1 MCIRQLCPL
10 VSVLLL
16 KTNEDR
22 LTEPISCS
30 TYTFIGMRISFW
42 PAHSHWVIQRKD
54 SFNLLWQY
62 SGVQACQKR
71 QESDGPGADR
81 LLIGY

>member
-22 LTEPISCS
+22 LAEPISCS
-30 TYTFIGMRISFW
+30 TYTFIGKRISFW
-42 PAHSHWVIQRKD
+42 LAHSYWLIQRKD
-54 SFNLLWQY
+54 SFNLLQQY
-62 SGVQACQKR
+62 NSVQACQKL
-71 QESDGPGADR
+71 QESDGPGVDS